1 MCIRD
6 SQIAGILSQ
15 EQNGKEVVIAYGSK
29 KLSKSQLRWPST
41 KGELYA
47 GMYWMMKYRYY
58 IQYGK
63 PFRWRTDN
71 DALRYI
77 KTMTCPFGHH

>member
-1 MCIRD
+1 MD
-6 SQIAGILSQ
+6 FSNHQIAGILSQ
-15 EQNGKEVVIAYGSK
+15 DQGGQEVVIAYGSK
-29 KLSKSQLRWPST
+29 KLSKSQRRWPST
-41 KGELYA
+41 KGKLYS

-63 PFRWRTDN
+63 QFRWHTDN

-77 KTMTCPFGHH
+77 CTMELLLRRH